1 MAEESY
7 VGIDVS
13 KAELVVAVRPSG
25 ARMTLSNDRAGIKR
39 LVGRLGELKPKLV
52 VVEATGG
59 LQRQVVAGLWPA
71 GIAVAAV
78 NPSWVRNFAKGRG
91 VRAKTDRKDAELLAL
106 FAERERPEAR
116 PPADA
121 ETQALQALVMRRE
134 QLLEMQVAE
143 KQRLSRA
150 SGTMRKKLRHHVAY
164 LEGRIKELEQDID
177 KTVRRSD
184 TWRRKSEIVRSVTG
198 FGPHFS
204 AMVLAKV
211 PELGTLNRKQIGA
224 LVGVAPMPDD
234 SGSRHGR
241 RIIAGG
247 RFEVRNK
254 LYMCALVAARSNP
267 VLKQFY
273 ERLVARGKP
282 KKLALAAVMRKLI
295 VTLNAMIKTNSLWR
309 PQCPDLSV

>member
-1 MAEESY
+1 MAEEQY

-25 ARMTLSNDRAGIKR
+25 ERMTVANDRAGIKR
-39 LVGRLGELKPKLV
+39 LVGRLGQLKPQLV

-59 LQRQVVAGLWPA
+59 LQRQVVAALWTA

-78 NPSWVRNFAKGRG
+78 NPSWVRNFGKGRG

-106 FAERERPEAR
+106 YAERERPQAR

-121 ETQALQALVMRRE
+121 ETQALQELVMRRE
-134 QLLEMQVAE
+134 QLLEMLVAE
-143 KQRLSRA
+143 KQRLHRA
-150 SGTMRKKLRHHVAY
+150 SGTMRKELRHHIAY
-164 LEGRIKELEQDID
+164 LEGRLKEIEKDID
-177 KTVRRSD
+177 QTVRRSD
-184 TWRRKSEIVRSVTG
+184 GWRRQREIVRSIPG
-198 FGPHFS
+198 LGEHFS
-204 AMVLAKV
+204 AMVLAKM

-241 RIIAGG
+241 RAIAGG

-254 LYMCALVAARSNP
+254 LYMCAMVAARANP
-267 VLKQFY
+267 VFKQFY
-273 ERLVARGKP
+273 AQLVARGKP

-295 VTLNAMIKTNSLWR
+295 VTLNAMLKTNSLWR
-309 PQCPDLSV
+309 PPCPDPSV

>member
-1 MAEESY
+1 MAEECY

-13 KAELVVAVRPSG
+13 KAELVVAMRPSG
-25 ARMTLSNDRAGIKR
+25 ERTTLSNDRAGIKR
-39 LVGRLGELKPKLV
+39 LVARLSELKPRLV

-59 LQRQVVAGLWPA
+59 LQRQVVAGLWMA

-106 FAERERPEAR
+106 FAERERPEVR

-121 ETQALQALVMRRE
+121 ETQALQELVMRRE
-134 QLLEMQVAE
+134 QLVEMSVAE
-143 KQRLSRA
+143 KQRLHRA
-150 SGTMRKKLRHHVAY
+150 SGTMRKELRHHIGY

-177 KTVRRSD
+177 KTVRRSEA
-184 TWRRKSEIVRSVTG
+184 WRRKSEIVRSVTG

-224 LVGVAPMPDD
+224 LIGVAPMPDD

-241 RIIAGG
+241 RAIAGG

-254 LYMCALVAARSNP
+254 LYMCAMVAARSNP

-295 VTLNAMIKTNSLWR
+295 VILNAMIKTNSLWR
-309 PQCPDLSV
+309 PQCPAANV

>member
-1 MAEESY
+1 MAEAVY

-13 KAELVVAVRPSG
+13 KAELVVAVRPAG
-25 ARMTLSNDRAGIKR
+25 ERMTLSNDRAGIRR
-39 LVGRLGELKPKLV
+39 LVGRLGELKPQLV

-59 LQRQVVAGLWPA
+59 LQRQVVAGLWMA

-91 VRAKTDRKDAELLAL
+91 VMAKTDRKDAELLAL
-106 FAERERPEAR
+106 FAERERPEPR

-121 ETQALQALVMRRE
+121 ETQALQELVMRRE
-134 QLLEMQVAE
+134 QLLEMLVAE
-143 KQRLSRA
+143 KQRLARA
-150 SGTMRKKLRHHVAY
+150 GGAMGKELRHHIAY
-164 LEGRIKELEQDID
+164 LEGRIKQLEQDID

-184 TWRRKSEIVRSVTG
+184 AWRRKSEIVRSVPG
-198 FGPHFS
+198 FGAHFS

-224 LVGVAPMPDD
+224 LMGVAPMPDD
-234 SGSRHGR
+234 SGRRHGR

-254 LYMCALVAARSNP
+254 LYMCAMVAAHHNP

-273 ERLVARGKP
+273 ARLVARGKP

-295 VTLNAMIKTNSLWR
+295 VTLNAMLKTNSLWR
-309 PQCPDLSV
+309 PPCADLSV